1 MGSGKTSSAIN
12 QIKKD
17 VFSTYIY
24 ITPYLDEVERIKT
37 ECSDRGF
44 VSPQNKGDGKLE
56 NLHYHLG
63 NSQNIASTHALF
75 KNYNEYTLELIKNGG
90 YKLILDEVVDV
101 VEKLNIHKDDI
112 QMLIDQKIIKVDKD
126 RHVIWIDD
134 KYDGEFTIKLK
145 PMVKSH
151 NVTLYDEYLLL
162 WTFPIEVFQ
171 AFKEVIVLTYLF
183 DAQIQKYYY
192 DMNHIDFDYIGTRK
206 ENGNYYFSE
215 IPQVPEYTKT
225 LINKIHILDDNKL
238 NMIGD
243 YEYTLSSSW
252 FKREKCV
259 RQKPLIKKIKNNL
272 QNIYTNK
279 FKSPSDKNMWTTFKD
294 YKGLLSGKGY
304 TSGFVSCNIRA
315 TNQYRNKTNLAYCV
329 NIYFDPYLKNYFLD
343 NHVNVKED
351 KYALS
356 ELIQWIWRSAI
367 REGNEIWI
375 YIPSSRMRG
384 LLQDWLRDLSEP
396 PTTSGDSS

>member
-17 VFSTYIY
+17 VFNRYIY
-24 ITPYLDEVERIKT
+24 ITPYLDEVERIKK
-37 ECSDRGF
+37 ECSDREF

-56 NLHYHLG
+56 SLHYHLG
-63 NSQNIASTHALF
+63 NNQNIASTHALF

-101 VEKLNIHKDDI
+101 VIKLNIHKDDI
-112 QMLIDQKIIKVDKD
+112 QMLINQKIIKSDKG
-126 RHVIWIDD
+126 HVIWIDD
-134 KYDGEFTIKLK
+134 NYDGEFTTKLK

-151 NVTLYDEYLLL
+151 NVTYYNDSLLL
-162 WTFPIEVFQ
+162 WTFPVEVFQ
-171 AFKEVIVLTYLF
+171 AFKEVTVLTYLF

-192 DMNHIDFDYIGTRK
+192 DMNHIEFEYIGTKK
-206 ENGNYYFSE
+206 ENENYYFSD
-215 IPQVPEYTKT
+215 IPQIPQYTKT
-225 LINKIHILDDNKL
+225 LIEKIHILDDDKL

-252 FKREKCV
+252 YKREKCV
-259 RQKPLIKKIKNNL
+259 RQKPLIKKMKNNL
-272 QNIYTNK
+272 QNVYTNK
-279 FKSPSDKNMWTTFKD
+279 FKSSSDKNMWTTFKD

-343 NHVNVKED
+343 NHVDVKED

-384 LLQDWLRDLSEP
+384 LLQDWLQDLSKQEIIN
-396 PTTSGDSS
+396 DK